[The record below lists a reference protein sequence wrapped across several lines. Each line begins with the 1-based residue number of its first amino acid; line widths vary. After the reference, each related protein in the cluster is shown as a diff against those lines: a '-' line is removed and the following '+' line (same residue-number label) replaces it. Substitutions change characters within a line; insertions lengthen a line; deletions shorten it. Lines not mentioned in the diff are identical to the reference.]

1 MGSRIA
7 CHFAN
12 AGLEVLLL
20 DLAPRSDPSGNS
32 ESLGKPSEE
41 QTGRVSARNKTA
53 DEALQAAV
61 RSSPSPLYKQQS
73 LRLLKTGNFD
83 DHMAGI
89 ASADWII
96 YDRTGVVEGTSV
108 LVRVD
113 PGGSR
118 IYKKK
123 ITRQRYKEI

>member
-73 LRLLKTGNFD
+73 LRLITPGNFD
-83 DHMAGI
+83 AHMAGI

-96 YDRTGVVEGTSV
+96 EAGGVDFTNKDRKRGE
-108 LVRVD
+108 
-113 PGGSR
+113 
-118 IYKKK
+118 
-123 ITRQRYKEI
+123 

>member
-73 LRLLKTGNFD
+73 LRLIKTGNFD
-83 DHMAGI
+83 DHMRSEEHTSELQSLMRI
-89 ASADWII
+89 SYSVFCLKKHTSTI
-96 YDRTGVVEGTSV
+96 RTTN
-108 LVRVD
+108 
-113 PGGSR
+113 
-118 IYKKK
+118 
-123 ITRQRYKEI
+123 